1 MQILPKIAM
10 MVVKKKKLK
19 HLKKNKRVGFVLLI
33 YKLSFRATEGEVMS
47 AANPHRL
54 SFQTVGARYASSK

>member
-33 YKLSFRATEGEVMS
+33 
-47 AANPHRL
+47 
-54 SFQTVGARYASSK
+54 